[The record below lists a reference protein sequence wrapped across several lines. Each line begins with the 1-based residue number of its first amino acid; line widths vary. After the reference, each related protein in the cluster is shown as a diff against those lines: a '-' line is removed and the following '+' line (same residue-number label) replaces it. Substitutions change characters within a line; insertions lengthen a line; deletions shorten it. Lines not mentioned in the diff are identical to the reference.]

1 MKIEF
6 SDEQLVALYRTGG
19 DEARKAI
26 KEALGDEFSELIPV
40 TKRVQ
45 TLDDAV
51 RELGDDQPAVKAW
64 RSIKYGYSV
73 SEKDPDTA
81 DIMAYVTLRVITE
94 ALNEGWKPQ
103 FTEGERRWYAWYD
116 FLTKEEVEGMSDEE
130 KEERRVVG
138 RASHYANA
146 NGGLVYSYASTFL
159 RSRTRATAL
168 GSPSRMRNWQNMPP
182 SSLATSTPISASF
195 PKQPARMKKPEN
207 KQAILGKVKGQIVA
221 LDRTGRYG
229 LNVLSGAVRT
239 KMSIII

>member
-138 RASHYANA
+138 RASHNA
-146 NGGLVYSYASTFL
+146 FAYGGLVSSVASYVSTFSSTDCG
-159 RSRTRATAL
+159 SR
-168 GSPSRMRNWQNMPP
+168 
-182 SSLATSTPISASF
+182 LAFKNEELAEYAAKQFGDIYADF
-195 PKQPARMKKPEN
+195 CFIPKAACKNEE
-207 KQAILGKVKGQIVA
+207 A
-221 LDRTGRYG
+221 
-229 LNVLSGAVRT
+229 
-239 KMSIII
+239 

>member
-6 SDEQLVALYRTGG
+6 SDEQFVALYRTGG

-138 RASHYANA
+138 RASSNAYAY
-146 NGGLVYSYASTFL
+146 GGLVYSYAGNVSTVSYPNFG
-159 RSRTRATAL
+159 SR
-168 GSPSRMRNWQNMPP
+168 
-182 SSLATSTPISASF
+182 LAFKNEELAEYAAKQFVDIYADF
-195 PKQPARMKKPEN
+195 CFIPKAACKNEE
-207 KQAILGKVKGQIVA
+207 A
-221 LDRTGRYG
+221 
-229 LNVLSGAVRT
+229 
-239 KMSIII
+239 

>member
-138 RASHYANA
+138 RAGSYANA
-146 NGGLVYSYASTFL
+146 YGGLVYSHAYYVSTFSDTNFG
-159 RSRTRATAL
+159 SR
-168 GSPSRMRNWQNMPP
+168 
-182 SSLATSTPISASF
+182 LAFKNEELAEYAAKQFGDIYADF
-195 PKQPARMKKPEN
+195 CFIPKAACKNEE
-207 KQAILGKVKGQIVA
+207 A
-221 LDRTGRYG
+221 
-229 LNVLSGAVRT
+229 
-239 KMSIII
+239 

>member
-138 RASHYANA
+138 RASYNA
-146 NGGLVYSYASTFL
+146 DAYGGLVFSYAYNVSAVSVTSFG
-159 RSRTRATAL
+159 SR
-168 GSPSRMRNWQNMPP
+168 
-182 SSLATSTPISASF
+182 LAFKNEELAEYAAKQFGDIYADF
-195 PKQPARMKKPEN
+195 CFIPKAACKNEE
-207 KQAILGKVKGQIVA
+207 A
-221 LDRTGRYG
+221 
-229 LNVLSGAVRT
+229 
-239 KMSIII
+239 

>member
-138 RASHYANA
+138 RASYNAYAY
-146 NGGLVYSYASTFL
+146 GGLVFSYAGNVSSNSYTGGG
-159 RSRTRATAL
+159 SR
-168 GSPSRMRNWQNMPP
+168 
-182 SSLATSTPISASF
+182 LAFKNEELAEYAAKQFGDIYADF
-195 PKQPARMKKPEN
+195 CFIPKAACKNEE
-207 KQAILGKVKGQIVA
+207 A
-221 LDRTGRYG
+221 
-229 LNVLSGAVRT
+229 
-239 KMSIII
+239 

>member
-138 RASHYANA
+138 RASHNA
-146 NGGLVYSYASTFL
+146 SAIGGIVYSNAYYVSTYSVTYFGSRLAFKNEELAEYAAKQFGDIY
-159 RSRTRATAL
+159 ADFCF
-168 GSPSRMRNWQNMPP
+168 
-182 SSLATSTPISASF
+182 I
-195 PKQPARMKKPEN
+195 PKAACKNEE
-207 KQAILGKVKGQIVA
+207 A
-221 LDRTGRYG
+221 
-229 LNVLSGAVRT
+229 
-239 KMSIII
+239 

>member
-138 RASHYANA
+138 RASSNAYAY
-146 NGGLVYSYASTFL
+146 GGLVCSFAGLVSTFSNTYFG
-159 RSRTRATAL
+159 SR
-168 GSPSRMRNWQNMPP
+168 
-182 SSLATSTPISASF
+182 LAFKNEELAEYAAKQFVDIYADF
-195 PKQPARMKKPEN
+195 CFIPKAACKNEE
-207 KQAILGKVKGQIVA
+207 A
-221 LDRTGRYG
+221 
-229 LNVLSGAVRT
+229 
-239 KMSIII
+239 

>member
-138 RASHYANA
+138 RAYNYANA
-146 NGGLVYSYASTFL
+146 YGGLVYSNAYNVSTNSYTNFGSRLAFKNEELAEYAAKQFGDIY
-159 RSRTRATAL
+159 ADFCF
-168 GSPSRMRNWQNMPP
+168 
-182 SSLATSTPISASF
+182 I
-195 PKQPARMKKPEN
+195 PKAACKNEE
-207 KQAILGKVKGQIVA
+207 A
-221 LDRTGRYG
+221 
-229 LNVLSGAVRT
+229 
-239 KMSIII
+239 

>member
-138 RASHYANA
+138 RASVDANA
-146 NGGLVYSYASTFL
+146 HGGLVYSVASNVSTYSVTYGGSRLAFKNEELAEYAAKQFGDIY
-159 RSRTRATAL
+159 ADFCF
-168 GSPSRMRNWQNMPP
+168 
-182 SSLATSTPISASF
+182 I
-195 PKQPARMKKPEN
+195 PKAACKNEE
-207 KQAILGKVKGQIVA
+207 A
-221 LDRTGRYG
+221 
-229 LNVLSGAVRT
+229 
-239 KMSIII
+239 

>member
-6 SDEQLVALYRTGG
+6 SDEQFVALYRTGG

-138 RASHYANA
+138 RASSNAYAY
-146 NGGLVYSYASTFL
+146 GGLVCSFAGLVSTFSNTYFG
-159 RSRTRATAL
+159 SR
-168 GSPSRMRNWQNMPP
+168 
-182 SSLATSTPISASF
+182 LAFKNEELAEYAAKQFVDIYADF
-195 PKQPARMKKPEN
+195 CFIPKAACKNEE
-207 KQAILGKVKGQIVA
+207 A
-221 LDRTGRYG
+221 
-229 LNVLSGAVRT
+229 
-239 KMSIII
+239 

>member
-138 RASHYANA
+138 RAFLNA
-146 NGGLVYSYASTFL
+146 YGGLVYSNANNVSTNSYAYYG
-159 RSRTRATAL
+159 SR
-168 GSPSRMRNWQNMPP
+168 
-182 SSLATSTPISASF
+182 LAFKNEELAEYAAKQFGDIYADF
-195 PKQPARMKKPEN
+195 CFIPKAACKNEE
-207 KQAILGKVKGQIVA
+207 A
-221 LDRTGRYG
+221 
-229 LNVLSGAVRT
+229 
-239 KMSIII
+239 

>member
-138 RASHYANA
+138 RAYNNANA
-146 NGGLVYSYASTFL
+146 SGGLVYSYANNVSSHSYTNFG
-159 RSRTRATAL
+159 SR
-168 GSPSRMRNWQNMPP
+168 
-182 SSLATSTPISASF
+182 LAFKNEELAEYAAKQFGDIYADF
-195 PKQPARMKKPEN
+195 CFIPKAACKNEE
-207 KQAILGKVKGQIVA
+207 A
-221 LDRTGRYG
+221 
-229 LNVLSGAVRT
+229 
-239 KMSIII
+239 